1 MKYQIPRSTLWFLLT
16 LSILSPSTFGQTR
29 RSTPQRRQPQ
39 PARVVPK
46 EPVPT
51 FDTLLAAN
59 SYKIYVEVRG
69 VGQLVRS
76 SAVNDLLDP
85 LMKFASPPKE
95 FRSVVKWLN
104 AHADELTSSRL
115 LIAAWPTRPKM
126 PQFICA
132 IEFATEEDAAKFAP
146 QLDTFLPKVMP
157 TPAPTP
163 AASPLPSEGE
173 HEPKVKPEIAASQAQ
188 ETKPPYLLRHSGT
201 LVLISETKFSF
212 KDLRPA
218 NSKLLRDDEEFRL
231 TRDRFNSES
240 LFVYVDIETEDRSS
254 PEPVAETKIEIRP
267 AEDHPVE
274 SVSEPSPEPTMIP
287 EMAVPEME
295 PSPPPTADSSSGN
308 PEAAGPPGALTA
320 ASMPPLWRLSSFMF
334 GGQPRWPN
342 AIALGATLE
351 PETYVVRA
359 LLVNSEENKNVL
371 VPFIPQLLA
380 GPPISPTA
388 STIFPS
394 DTEIFIN
401 ASLDFT
407 QIHDSMI
414 RNAQREMELE
424 QRRLGKHAVPVS
436 TVAVSPFESLE
447 KTLGISLKK
456 DLLPLL
462 GNEVAFSMPM
472 KSMFGTPPPPPP
484 EETAESGTKPD
495 EPPEEPA
502 VLVAIAVRDREGMR
516 ALLPKIVDSIGI
528 KGASRLAQTE
538 RREDTEMI
546 TYGNALSYAFV
557 GDFLVGSTNSK
568 AVRRLVDS
576 YLNRQT
582 LASNANFHSFTRW
595 QPRQLLGQIYVST
608 ALSESYEAYAR
619 ELNAITDE
627 KLRDFVAGL
636 TPATEPITYAL
647 SNEGL
652 GPMHELHLPVKLIKL
667 MVAGVSAES
676 AQAPLARNESI
687 AQGSLQ
693 MVASAQQ
700 NFKSGKGDG
709 RYGSLQELVDE
720 GLLPP
725 DSAERYGY
733 KIELISSGT
742 TFEAWATPTEYGKTG
757 KRSYFI
763 DQSMVL
769 RGGDHGGGP
778 ATVADQ
784 PTR

>member
-1 MKYQIPRSTLWFLLT
+1 MEYQIPRSTLWLLLT
-16 LSILSPSTFGQTR
+16 ISILSPSTFGQTR
-29 RSTPQRRQPQ
+29 RTNPQRRQPQ
-39 PARVVPK
+39 STRVVPK

-59 SYKIYVEVRG
+59 SYKIYLEVRG

-95 FRSVVKWLN
+95 FRTVIKWLN

-115 LIAAWPTRPKM
+115 LVAAWPTRPEM
-126 PQFICA
+126 PLFICA
-132 IEFATEEDAAKFAP
+132 IEFATEEEAAKFAP
-146 QLDTFLPKVMP
+146 QLGKFLPKILP
-157 TPAPTP
+157 TPTLTPAP
-163 AASPLPSEGE
+163 SPLPSEGE
-173 HEPKVKPEIAASQAQ
+173 PDPKVKAEIAEGRSQ
-188 ETKPPYLLRHSGT
+188 ETKPPYLLKQSGT

-218 NSKLLRDDEEFRL
+218 NSKLLRDDENFRL

-254 PEPVAETKIEIRP
+254 PQPVAETRVEIRT
-267 AEDHPVE
+267 ADGHPVE
-274 SVSEPSPEPTMIP
+274 PVSEPSTEPTVIP
-287 EMAVPEME
+287 EAAVPEME
-295 PSPPPTADSSSGN
+295 APEPPPADSSSGA
-308 PEAAGPPGALTA
+308 PDTAERSEVLTA

-334 GGQPRWPN
+334 GGQPRWPD

-359 LLVNSEENKNVL
+359 LLVNSEENKHVL
-371 VPFIPQLLA
+371 LPFIPQLLA

-388 STIFPS
+388 SAIFPF
-394 DTEIFIN
+394 DTDIFIN

-414 RNAQREMELE
+414 KNAQREMELE
-424 QRRLGKHAVPVS
+424 QRRLGKHAVPAS

-472 KSMFGTPPPPPP
+472 KSMFGTPPPPPQ
-484 EETAESGTKPD
+484 EETAESATKPA
-495 EPPEEPA
+495 EAPEEPA
-502 VLVAIAVRDREGMR
+502 VVVAIAVRDREGMR
-516 ALLPKIVDSIGI
+516 ALLPKIVDSLGI
-528 KGASRLAQTE
+528 KGASMLAHSE
-538 RREDTEMI
+538 RREDTELI

-557 GDFLVGSTNSK
+557 GDFLVGSTNGK

-582 LASNANFHSFTRW
+582 LASNANFHNFTRW
-595 QPRQLLGQIYVST
+595 QPRQLLGQVYVST

-652 GPMHELHLPVKLIKL
+652 GPMHEVHLPVKLIKL

-676 AQAPLARNESI
+676 AQAPLSRNESI
-687 AQGSLQ
+687 AQGSLH

-700 NFKSGKGDG
+700 TFKSGKGDG
-709 RYGSLQELVDE
+709 RFGSLQELIDE

-778 ATVADQ
+778 ATIADQ